1 MIIGVILA
9 ICTGYCLLGGGK
21 RIVKLA
27 GLIVP
32 FMGVS
37 YVIISLIVILF
48 HVRSV
53 PAMFGQIFADAFD
66 FKAIF
71 GGVAGSC
78 MVYGIKRGLYS
89 NEAGVGSAP
98 NASASAKV
106 SHPAK
111 QGLGKVAID
120 TLKDYESQKK
130 TGKKPVFLGKN
141 IGLKEEELEY
151 RKED

>member
-21 RIVKLA
+21 RIVKLT

-48 HVRSV
+48 HVRLV

-78 MVYGIKRGLYS
+78 MI
-89 NEAGVGSAP
+89 
-98 NASASAKV
+98 
-106 SHPAK
+106 
-111 QGLGKVAID
+111 LGKVAID

-151 RKED
+151 WK